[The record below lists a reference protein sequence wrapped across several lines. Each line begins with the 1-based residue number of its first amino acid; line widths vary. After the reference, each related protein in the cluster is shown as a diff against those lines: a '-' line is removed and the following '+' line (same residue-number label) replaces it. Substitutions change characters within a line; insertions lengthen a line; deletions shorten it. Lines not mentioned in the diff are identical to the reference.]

1 MQIKKQDFEQIKAEL
16 ITLYQMGRKSG
27 DFYVSEECNYLLNK
41 LQQIEL
47 ENIKSKSALE
57 RSRK

>member
-16 ITLYQMGRKSG
+16 ITLYIIGKNYG
-27 DFYVSEECNYLLNK
+27 DIYVTEECNYLLNK
-41 LQQIEL
+41 LQQIEV
-47 ENIKSKSALE
+47 ENIKLKSALE